1 MNLPMQFQGYC
12 WPNNPYEITVQ
23 YTRAVQEQQQ
33 PGCRS
38 VVQNMGRRCRVIAG
52 KGIFLGA
59 GCREQFDRLAAL
71 LEQGGRR
78 TADPAGRSAAAR
90 RVCQFE
96 ADGGIPPK
104 STGLQLSV
112 L

>member
-38 VVQNMGRRCRVIAG
+38 VVQNMGRRCR
-52 KGIFLGA
+52 
-59 GCREQFDRLAAL
+59 
-71 LEQGGRR
+71 
-78 TADPAGRSAAAR
+78 S
-90 RVCQFE
+90 
-96 ADGGIPPK
+96 
-104 STGLQLSV
+104 
-112 L
+112 